1 MERSYQKID
10 RRKTRTINVG
20 KLRIGGKNP
29 ILVQTMTNTPTV
41 DIKSTIA
48 QIKRVADIGAD
59 IVRVSVPDKNSTE
72 ALKEIAESMEAIN
85 QAAESARKAGK
96 LPGSLESIL
105 DEIKEPKVCWKQ
117 VLARFLR
124 SNNTDDFSWQKPN
137 RFPIMICQLN
147 PPPPLF

>member
-20 KLRIGGKNP
+20 DLQIGGANP

-59 IVRVSVPDKNSTE
+59 IVRVSVPDKDSTE
-72 ALKEIAESMEAIN
+72 ALK
-85 QAAESARKAGK
+85 
-96 LPGSLESIL
+96 
-105 DEIKEPKVCWKQ
+105 
-117 VLARFLR
+117 
-124 SNNTDDFSWQKPN
+124 
-137 RFPIMICQLN
+137 
-147 PPPPLF
+147 